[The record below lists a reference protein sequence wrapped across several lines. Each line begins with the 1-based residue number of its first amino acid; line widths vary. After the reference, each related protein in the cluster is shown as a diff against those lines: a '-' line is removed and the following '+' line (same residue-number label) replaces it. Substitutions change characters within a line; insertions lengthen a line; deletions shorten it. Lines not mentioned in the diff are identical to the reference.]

1 VAALTI
7 PVHLRWGDMDIF
19 KHINNVAYVGY
30 LEDAR
35 VSLLAKAGFAPDL
48 HGFGQLVVRHE
59 IDYVKPLV
67 FQPEPIEMSVWIE
80 SMGNTSYVIAYSM
93 HDGDVEYLR
102 AKTTMVCMD
111 MERGRPGRIPAE
123 LRETYTRL
131 MRS

>member
-35 VSLLAKAGFAPDL
+35 VSLLANAGFAPDL
-48 HGFGQLVVRHE
+48 DGFGQLVVRHE

-67 FQPEPIEMSVWIE
+67 FQPEPIEMTVWIE
-80 SMGNTSYVIAYSM
+80 SMGNSSYVIGYSM
-93 HDGDVEYLR
+93 HDGGVEYLR

-111 MERGRPGRIPAE
+111 LELGRPGRIPAE
-123 LRETYTRL
+123 LRATYTRL

>member
-1 VAALTI
+1 MAALTV

-35 VSLLAKAGFAPDL
+35 VSLLAQAGFAPDL
-48 HGFGQLVVRHE
+48 DGFGQLVVRHE

-80 SMGNTSYVIAYSM
+80 SMGNTSYVIGYSL
-93 HDGDVEYLR
+93 HDSEIEYLR

-123 LRETYTRL
+123 LRETYTCL

>member
-1 VAALTI
+1 MTALTV

-19 KHINNVAYVGY
+19 KHINNVAYVRY

-35 VSLLAKAGFAPDL
+35 VELMAKAGFAPDL
-48 HGFGQLVVRHE
+48 DGCGQLVVHHE

-67 FQPEPIEMSVWIE
+67 FQSEPIEMTVWIE
-80 SMGNTSYVIAYSM
+80 SMANSSYVIGYSM
-93 HDGDVEYLR
+93 HDGETEYLR

-111 MERGRPGRIPAE
+111 MERGLPGRIPAE
-123 LRETYTRL
+123 LRETYAQL

>member
-1 VAALTI
+1 MAALTI

-35 VSLLAKAGFAPDL
+35 VALMTNAGFAPELD
-48 HGFGQLVVRHE
+48 GYGQFVFRHE
-59 IDYVKPLV
+59 IDYLKPLV
-67 FQPEPIEMSVWIE
+67 YRPEPIEITVWIE
-80 SMGNTSYVIAYSM
+80 SMGNTSYVIGYSM
-93 HDGDVEYLR
+93 HDAEIEYLR

-111 MERGRPGRIPAE
+111 LERGRPGRIPSE

>member
-1 VAALTI
+1 MAALTV

-19 KHINNVAYVGY
+19 KHINNVAYVRY

-35 VSLLAKAGFAPDL
+35 VELMAKAGFAPDL
-48 HGFGQLVVRHE
+48 DGFGQLVVRHE

-67 FQPEPIEMSVWIE
+67 FQPEPIEMTVWIE
-80 SMGNTSYVIAYSM
+80 SMANSSYVIGYCM
-93 HDGDVEYLR
+93 HDGEIEYLR

-111 MERGRPGRIPAE
+111 MERGLPGRIPVE
-123 LRETYTRL
+123 LRETYAQL

>member
-1 VAALTI
+1 
-7 PVHLRWGDMDIF
+7 MDIF

-35 VSLLAKAGFAPDL
+35 VSLLAQAGFAPDL
-48 HGFGQLVVRHE
+48 DGFGQLVVRHE

-67 FQPEPIEMSVWIE
+67 FQPEP
-80 SMGNTSYVIAYSM
+80 MGNSSYVIAYSM
-93 HDGDVEYLR
+93 HDGDIEYLR

-111 MERGRPGRIPAE
+111 LERGRPGRIPAE

>member
-1 VAALTI
+1 
-7 PVHLRWGDMDIF
+7 MDIF

-35 VSLLAKAGFAPDL
+35 VSLLAQAGFAPDID
-48 HGFGQLVVRHE
+48 GFGQLVVRHE
-59 IDYVKPLV
+59 IDYVKPLA
-67 FQPEPIEMSVWIE
+67 FQLEPIEMTVWIE
-80 SMGNTSYVIAYSM
+80 SMGKASYIIAYSM

-111 MERGRPGRIPAE
+111 MERGRPGRIPPK

>member
-1 VAALTI
+1 MAALTI

-35 VSLLAKAGFAPDL
+35 VSLLANAGFAPDL
-48 HGFGQLVVRHE
+48 DGF
-59 IDYVKPLV
+59 KPLV
-67 FQPEPIEMSVWIE
+67 FQPEPIEMTVWIE
-80 SMGNTSYVIAYSM
+80 SMGNSSYVIGYSM
-93 HDGDVEYLR
+93 HDGGVEYLR

-111 MERGRPGRIPAE
+111 LERGRPGRIPAE
-123 LRETYTRL
+123 LRATYTRL

>member
-1 VAALTI
+1 MAALTI

-35 VSLLAKAGFAPDL
+35 VALLANAGFAPDL
-48 HGFGQLVVRHE
+48 DGFGQLVVRHE

-67 FQPEPIEMSVWIE
+67 FQPEPIEMTVWIE
-80 SMGNTSYVIAYSM
+80 SMGNSSYVIGYSM
-93 HDGDVEYLR
+93 HDGGVEYLR

-111 MERGRPGRIPAE
+111 LERGRPGRIPAE
-123 LRETYTRL
+123 LRATYTRL
-131 MRS
+131 MRN